1 MAIAKSAAIVAG
13 LAFTLGVAGPAV
25 AQDFFSFFNFGQP
38 QEGMSYAADSPY
50 DYTPR
55 RRAPRVSRS
64 NPDSSTNSASSGG
77 GSGQAYCVRTCDGR
91 YFPLTVSENSAA
103 ACASF
108 CPGTET
114 KVFKGSTIDNARSEK
129 GQNYSALP
137 NAFRFRKELVAACTC
152 NGKTTGLAP
161 VRLEDDPTLKR
172 GDLVASEQG
181 LMVSAGSDKRGAQLK
196 LTPAAP
202 DVAAKYQRA
211 AAIEE

>member
-1 MAIAKSAAIVAG
+1 MALAKSMAVVAG
-13 LAFTLGVAGPAV
+13 LAVSVGLVTPVG
-25 AQDFFSFFNFGQP
+25 AQDFFSLFNFSQP
-38 QEGMSYAADSPY
+38 EERMSYAPEGRS

-55 RRAPRVSRS
+55 RRAPRVSRT
-64 NPDSSTNSASSGG
+64 STDGGSTSINSGG

-91 YFPLTVSENSAA
+91 YFPLTVTENSAT

-129 GQNYSALP
+129 GQNYTALT

-181 LMVSAGSDKRGAQLK
+181 LMVSNGSDKRGAELK

-202 DVAAKYQRA
+202 ELTAKYQRA
-211 AAIEE
+211 ASIN